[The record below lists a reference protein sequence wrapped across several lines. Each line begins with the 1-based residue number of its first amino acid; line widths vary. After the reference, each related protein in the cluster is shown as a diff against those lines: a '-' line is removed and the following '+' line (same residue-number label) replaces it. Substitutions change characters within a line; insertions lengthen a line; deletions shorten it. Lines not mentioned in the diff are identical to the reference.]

1 MKIKSIVLMIFIY
14 TKMKIKVDIR
24 SSKLGIL
31 WLLMQPLLY
40 LAIYYISFRYILKSK
55 DVASIISCLIGL
67 ISYNWFSQVLNEGTV
82 SLIGSKGVTN
92 STTVPPFIFIISS
105 ALVCLWRYIFV
116 LLVFLVFISFYSNEL
131 VFSLN
136 FLFLLP
142 IILLGFLT
150 FLCITFFLASFYP
163 IFPDIKHF
171 VDTFVKLLLF
181 ISCVFY
187 EVQSV
192 PSKFSDFFLY
202 NPLSSLITNLRTI
215 ILGHS
220 FYGMN
225 FLLCNTVIC
234 AVFLI
239 CGIFLYNL
247 NKKKFPYINTI

>member
-1 MKIKSIVLMIFIY
+1 
-14 TKMKIKVDIR
+14 
-24 SSKLGIL
+24 
-31 WLLMQPLLY
+31 
-40 LAIYYISFRYILKSK
+40 
-55 DVASIISCLIGL
+55 
-67 ISYNWFSQVLNEGTV
+67 
-82 SLIGSKGVTN
+82 
-92 STTVPPFIFIISS
+92 
-105 ALVCLWRYIFV
+105 
-116 LLVFLVFISFYSNEL
+116 
-131 VFSLN
+131 
-136 FLFLLP
+136 
-142 IILLGFLT
+142 
-150 FLCITFFLASFYP
+150 
-163 IFPDIKHF
+163 
-171 VDTFVKLLLF
+171 
-181 ISCVFY
+181 VFY

>member
-1 MKIKSIVLMIFIY
+1 MKIKI
-14 TKMKIKVDIR
+14 DIR

-31 WLLMQPLLY
+31 WLLIQPLLY

-82 SLIGSKGVTN
+82 SLIGSKGITN
-92 STTVPPFIFIISS
+92 STTVPPFIFIVSS
-105 ALVCLWRYIFV
+105 SLVCLWRYIFV
-116 LLVFLVFISFYSNEL
+116 LLVFLVFISFYNNQL

-136 FLFLLP
+136 LLLLLP
-142 IILLGFLT
+142 FILLWFLT
-150 FLCITFFLASFYP
+150 FLCITFCLSSLYP

-171 VDTFVKLLLF
+171 VDTLVKLFLF
-181 ISCVFY
+181 VSCVFY

-192 PSKFSDFFLY
+192 PLSFTDFFLF

-220 FYGMN
+220 FYGMS
-225 FLLCNTVIC
+225 FLLSNIVIS
-234 AVFLI
+234 VFFLTF
-239 CGIFLYNL
+239 GIFLYNL